1 RAIIDKGTIIAK
13 GKKDELVEKYSD
25 LNMVVINTKD
35 STEVDIKAL
44 KSIEGVM
51 EVNVKENT
59 IEITNKSSD
68 NLDDI
73 IMYFLNNKIKIKN
86 IENKH
91 SDLENIFLKLTGK
104 KLRD

>member
-1 RAIIDKGTIIAK
+1 
-13 GKKDELVEKYSD
+13 
-25 LNMVVINTKD
+25 MVVINIKD
-35 STEVDIKAL
+35 STKVNIKAL
-44 KSIEGVM
+44 KSIEGVV
-51 EVNVKENT
+51 EVNIKENT

-91 SDLENIFLKLTGK
+91 SDLETIFLKLTGK
-104 KLRD
+104 N

>member
-1 RAIIDKGTIIAK
+1 
-13 GKKDELVEKYSD
+13 
-25 LNMVVINTKD
+25 MVVINTKG
-35 STEVDIKAL
+35 STKVNIKAL
-44 KSIEGVM
+44 KSIEGVV
-51 EVNVKENT
+51 EVNIKENT

-91 SDLENIFLKLTGK
+91 SDLETIFLKLTGK

>member
-1 RAIIDKGTIIAK
+1 
-13 GKKDELVEKYSD
+13 
-25 LNMVVINTKD
+25 MVVINTKD

-51 EVNVKENT
+51 DVNVKENT

-91 SDLENIFLKLTGK
+91 SDLETIFLKLTGK
-104 KLRD
+104 N

>member
-1 RAIIDKGTIIAK
+1 
-13 GKKDELVEKYSD
+13 
-25 LNMVVINTKD
+25 MVVINTENLTK
-35 STEVDIKAL
+35 VDIKAL
-44 KSIEGVM
+44 KSIDGVM
-51 EVNVKENT
+51 EVNIKGNI

-73 IMYFLNNKIKIKN
+73 IMYFLKNKIKIKN

-91 SDLENIFLKLTGK
+91 SDLETIFLKLTGK

>member
-1 RAIIDKGTIIAK
+1 
-13 GKKDELVEKYSD
+13 
-25 LNMVVINTKD
+25 MVVINTKG
-35 STEVDIKAL
+35 STKVNIKAL
-44 KSIEGVM
+44 KSIEGVV
-51 EVNVKENT
+51 EVNIKENT

-91 SDLENIFLKLTGK
+91 SDLETIFLKLTGK
-104 KLRD
+104 N